1 MQLPTK
7 LTLLALASSVFA
19 SPALQARSETGIA
32 YYGFENSTMT
42 ACGIYSNDT
51 DFIVGLSTD
60 YVNWENR
67 DNCFKNVTVSLTD
80 DPSTSVEVTVT
91 DACKDC
97 GDSANV
103 YLSVA
108 AFEALGVLSVGK
120 LNVTWAFVDGS
131 N

>member
-1 MQLPTK
+1 MQLK

-19 SPALQARSETGIA
+19 SVLHSRAETGIA

-60 YVNWENR
+60 YVNWEQR
-67 DNCFKNVTVSLTD
+67 DNCFRNVTVSLTD
-80 DPSTSVEVTVT
+80 DPSTSVEVMVT

-97 GDSANV
+97 GDSANI

-108 AFEALGVLSVGK
+108 AFQALGNLTVGR
-120 LNVTWAFVDGS
+120 LNVTWDFV

>member
-1 MQLPTK
+1 MQLK

-19 SPALQARSETGIA
+19 SNFQARSQTGFA
-32 YYGFENSTMT
+32 YYGFQNSTMT

-51 DFIVGLSTD
+51 DFTIGLTSG
-60 YVNWENR
+60 YVNWGKR

-80 DPSTSVEVTVT
+80 DPSTSVKVMVA
-91 DACKDC
+91 DACTDC
-97 GDSANV
+97 GDSANNV

-108 AFEALGVLSVGK
+108 AFQALAKLEVGR
-120 LNVTWAFVDGS
+120 LNVTWDFV